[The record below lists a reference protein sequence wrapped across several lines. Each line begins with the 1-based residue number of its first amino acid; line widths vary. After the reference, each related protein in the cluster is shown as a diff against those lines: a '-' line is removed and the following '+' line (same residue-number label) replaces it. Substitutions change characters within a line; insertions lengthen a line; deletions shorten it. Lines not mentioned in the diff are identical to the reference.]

1 MLSSL
6 GTSEFEEYLLS
17 YPPSP
22 CSSSSEETY
31 SDLADSYNN
40 DREISRF
47 SVFNCRII
55 IYILLCIVFV
65 AFSVYI
71 LVYKLTQ

>member
-22 CSSSSEETY
+22 RSCSSDEKY
-31 SDLADSYNN
+31 SDFVDSYNN
-40 DREISRF
+40 EQEISRF

-55 IYILLCIVFV
+55 IYILLCIIFV
-65 AFSVYI
+65 AFIVYI
-71 LVYKLTQ
+71 LVYKLVN